1 MALLHTRFEWL
12 HNQKTSQLDFPCQM
26 QVYDL
31 YFKIM
36 TSLHDE
42 NLRNTILP
50 NFISKPECGSSEVQH
65 LKPEN
70 KLGTILTQR

>member
-36 TSLHDE
+36 TSLDDDPFM
-42 NLRNTILP
+42 NL
-50 NFISKPECGSSEVQH
+50 
-65 LKPEN
+65 
-70 KLGTILTQR
+70 